1 MRTNPGTT
9 TGVQF
14 VAVFLVVA
22 LLLTAVFVVAPR
34 EAIAATPASA
44 AGSQPEKI
52 IFGQVVF
59 PGETSLPPD
68 EIAFCKA
75 NGWEIELSVPANDG
89 YDGSTYLTNTALA
102 TSYAG
107 VIQNITN
114 QGVPVWLEIE
124 GPVYYSSMVSV
135 ATTPA
140 QYQALYGQGLAIYEK
155 LGPLF
160 KGYSFEGGYDNAII
174 WLKENSDRELLAHW
188 LAGYYEAYNSGAP
201 NYTPANVPAWGTHN
215 MTWRVNQF
223 DEIVWEI
230 YEQDWAQSAVP
241 FKAWLDTVA
250 PGKPFGVL
258 TGSEADGGYWWNQ
271 YGHNYYPA
279 ANYPAATD
287 FTGAQQQ
294 ALLTKWITWLGGQIG
309 PFAVTDCDPGGSQ
322 SVTVPCMYLD
332 SLNLTNGTPT
342 PTPSATPTPTPTPTP
357 LVVTAVDPTNNA
369 VDAPIPK
376 TVTVTFNQTIQAGAN
391 YSAITLSNR
400 TPVSVTTSIAGT
412 TLTITPSA
420 TLSNNTAYTL
430 TIPSN
435 AVKSGTTTLATPF
448 TSTFTTDPTTAT
460 AQIAPASS
468 PAVSAQNANSLDVFV
483 RGSDNALWYKHW
495 NGTTWSALTSLGG
508 ILTSDPAATSS
519 APGHID
525 VFVRGTTGVLWQK
538 TTTDGGQTWNWNN
551 LGGILP
557 AGTSPA
563 ACSWGAGRLDVFVQ
577 GVTGVLW
584 HQSYSGTS
592 WSGWQN
598 LGGIP
603 TSSPAAAAASGSN
616 RIDVFVH
623 GTDNGLWQK
632 TYDNGAWGSWTSVDG
647 I

>member
-34 EAIAATPASA
+34 EAVAATPASA

-102 TSYAG
+102 TWYAG

-188 LAGYYEAYNSGAP
+188 LAGYYEANNSGAP
-201 NYTPANVPAWGTHN
+201 NYTPANVPAWGTHS

-230 YEQDWAQSAVP
+230 YQVDWAQSAVQ
-241 FKAWLDTVA
+241 FKNWLDTVA
-250 PGKPFGVL
+250 PSKPFGVL
-258 TGSEADGGYWWNQ
+258 TGWEASGGYWWNQ

-294 ALLTKWITWLGGQIG
+294 ALLTKWITWLCGQIG

-322 SVTVPCMYLD
+322 SVTVPCTYLD
-332 SLNLTNGTPT
+332 SLNLTNGTP
-342 PTPSATPTPTPTPTP
+342 
-357 LVVTAVDPTNNA
+357 
-369 VDAPIPK
+369 
-376 TVTVTFNQTIQAGAN
+376 
-391 YSAITLSNR
+391 
-400 TPVSVTTSIAGT
+400 
-412 TLTITPSA
+412 
-420 TLSNNTAYTL
+420 
-430 TIPSN
+430 
-435 AVKSGTTTLATPF
+435 
-448 TSTFTTDPTTAT
+448 T

-468 PAVSAQNANSLDVFV
+468 PAVSAQDANSLGLFV
-483 RGSDNALWYKHW
+483 RGSDNALWYKYW
-495 NGTTWSALTSLGG
+495 NGVTWSVSKSLGGALTS
-508 ILTSDPAATSS
+508 SPAATS
-519 APGHID
+519 PGNGLID
-525 VFVRGTTGVLWQK
+525 VFVRGTDGAIWQR
-538 TTTDGGQTWNWNN
+538 TSTNGGGSWSGWTSLGGQIPT
-551 LGGILP
+551 
-557 AGTSPA
+557 GTVPSV
-563 ACSWGAGRLDVFVQ
+563 CSWGAGRLDLFVK
-577 GVTGVLW
+577 GTDGALW
-584 HQSYSGTS
+584 YKWYTGTS
-592 WSGWQN
+592 WSGWQS
-598 LGGIP
+598 LGGKLTSSAAAATAPGSSRIDVFVRGSDGAIWQRTTTNSGSSWSGWTSLGGQIP
-603 TSSPAAAAASGSN
+603 TGTVPSVCSWGAGRLDLFVKGTDGALWYKWYTGTSWSGWQSLGGKLTSSPAAAAPASG
-616 RIDVFVH
+616 IMDIFVL
-623 GTDNGLWQK
+623 GSDNGLWQK
-632 TYDNGAWGSWTSVDG
+632 TYNNSAWGSWTSVGG